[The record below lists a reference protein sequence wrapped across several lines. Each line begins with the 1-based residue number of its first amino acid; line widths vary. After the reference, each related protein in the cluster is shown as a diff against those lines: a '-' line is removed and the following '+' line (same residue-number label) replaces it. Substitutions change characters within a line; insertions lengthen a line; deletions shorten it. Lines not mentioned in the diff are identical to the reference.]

1 LYRSSTERLA
11 GGVAGGLAHRF
22 GVPVL
27 LVRVG
32 FVLAA
37 FFGIGFPL
45 YVLAWVLLPND
56 RGERVMGHG
65 PVRDLLTVGAVLV
78 AGLMLF
84 AEFDDVDYW
93 SVVGRTLPWLVI
105 LGGLVLL
112 LRRADG
118 ASSRS
123 PGVSAPPPP
132 PPAADASSVSPLA
145 PPPPPPSYPVAV
157 ASPVVG
163 PPRPLPSPPASRS
176 PRPPRPRPVI
186 GPLTWCVALL
196 AVGAM
201 GLVELV
207 DGSDSTTVGPGPLA
221 AVVMIVF
228 GLGLTLSAFRGRA
241 RGLILPALALAVGL
255 AGLTALDVRADTVA
269 GPFDLRISDES
280 KLPDD
285 VESAVG
291 SNTFDVRE
299 LELTSNRTIG
309 IRQTAGT
316 LRINLPRTTTT
327 KVLVHVGT
335 GDARVERPSARNALY
350 DPAQSQRWI
359 DNGLP
364 ESGETLSAA
373 DLRRAINGYW
383 GTTTRDVDRSGGVV
397 SVDQGSDHTL
407 VIDVELGLGS
417 LTILDPRWSDVPDR
431 VVQPVQLCTVGGG
444 ARGVVED
451 CPDVP
456 VDRRVALCLN
466 DSGFLVDC
474 REDRPGTFDFPRVA
488 ACRGFDGEYRS
499 CDELGIEPVGAE
511 LISPV
516 DPNSPPEATIAPVGS
531 SDPSDPTG
539 TSDPSVAV
547 EERATVSTTPGTAPP
562 DTVDAPSPQA
572 TVPAPVPVPT
582 TVGG

>member
-1 LYRSSTERLA
+1 MKVPFGWLKEYVDWQGTPEE
-11 GGVAGGLAHRF
+11 VA
-22 GVPVL
+22 
-27 LVRVG
+27 
-32 FVLAA
+32 
-37 FFGIGFPL
+37 
-45 YVLAWVLLPND
+45 
-56 RGERVMGHG
+56 
-65 PVRDLLTVGAVLV
+65 DLLTMSGTEVEGIAWVGAPRDPENLSRFVVGRVVTRERHPNADRLSLCTVDVGEHNGGVKQIVCGADNFQAGDVVAVSLSGAVLES
-78 AGLMLF
+78 GLKLKKANLRGVESDGMMLSEQELGYE
-84 AEFDDVDYW
+84 AKSPGIVVLPSDWE
-93 SVVGRTLPWLVI
+93 VGRALSDYLPVSEA
-105 LGGLVLL
+105 VL
-112 LRRADG
+112 
-118 ASSRS
+118 
-123 PGVSAPPPP
+123 
-132 PPAADASSVSPLA
+132 
-145 PPPPPPSYPVAV
+145 
-157 ASPVVG
+157 
-163 PPRPLPSPPASRS
+163 
-176 PRPPRPRPVI
+176 
-186 GPLTWCVALL
+186 
-196 AVGAM
+196 
-201 GLVELV
+201 
-207 DGSDSTTVGPGPLA
+207 
-221 AVVMIVF
+221 
-228 GLGLTLSAFRGRA
+228 
-241 RGLILPALALAVGL
+241 
-255 AGLTALDVRADTVA
+255 
-269 GPFDLRISDES
+269 
-280 KLPDD
+280 
-285 VESAVG
+285 
-291 SNTFDVRE
+291 E

-511 LISPV
+511 LVSSPGP
-516 DPNSPPEATIAPVGS
+516 DDPPEATIAPAETS
-531 SDPSDPTG
+531 EPPTTAEPSEP
-539 TSDPSVAV
+539 
-547 EERATVSTTPGTAPP
+547 STTLAESTVAPP
-562 DTVDAPSPQA
+562 TPDA
-572 TVPAPVPVPT
+572 TVPPVPT